1 MCIVMNWMARERM
14 ADMTTVASGAHGHP
28 EVDAMQDLMAQMVE
42 GQTKM
47 MEAITTLAEN
57 QVRLQEAIEAL
68 RASTAE
74 LQAAT
79 GELARGMALLQADV
93 TLLVARDDS
102 RDDS

>member
-1 MCIVMNWMARERM
+1 
-14 ADMTTVASGAHGHP
+14 MTTVASGAHGHP
-28 EVDAMQDLMAQMVE
+28 EVDNMQDLMAQLVD

-68 RASTAE
+68 RASTTE

-79 GELARGMALLQADV
+79 GELARGLAVVQADV
-93 TLLVARDDS
+93 ALLVARNDS